1 MRGSRISAQD
11 VPVNR
16 AMKPD
21 PLKNLRIASP
31 CPMNWDQ
38 MTGDNRARFC
48 TLCNLHV
55 YNIAEL
61 TRKQAVALISET
73 EGRICGRIYRR
84 SDGTVITKDCPIG
97 LRAIRR
103 RVART
108 AGAVFATL
116 VALTSSAFGQ
126 KPSKKDQPSCNQQ
139 VTISRKN
146 SDTEPGAFT
155 GTVLDA
161 NGALVVGARIKI
173 TDSKSGKAIEVVSN
187 DEGHFRIE
195 ALETSIYDV
204 LAESAGFK
212 KLEIAQLTIEAKET
226 VTVTLT
232 LTVAD
237 PTTTVLVGMVAVE
250 PMIDTSKPGGTTII
264 TGDMIRRL
272 PRP

>member
-1 MRGSRISAQD
+1 
-11 VPVNR
+11 
-16 AMKPD
+16 MKPD

-38 MTGDNRARFC
+38 MTGDDRARFC
-48 TLCNLHV
+48 SLCNLHV

-116 VALTSSAFGQ
+116 VALTASAFGQ
-126 KPSKKDQPSCNQQ
+126 SPSKKDDPSCKQQ
-139 VTISRKN
+139 VTISRQN

-155 GTVLDA
+155 GTVVDA
-161 NGALVVGARIKI
+161 TGAVVVGVRIRI
-173 TDSKSGKAIEVVSN
+173 TDRKSGKSIEVASN
-187 DEGHFRIE
+187 DEGRFRAE
-195 ALETSIYDV
+195 ALGTGVYD
-204 LAESAGFK
+204 LSAESAGFK
-212 KLEIAQLTIEAKET
+212 KLEVVQLTIAAKET
-226 VTVTLT
+226 VTVTLI
-232 LTVAD
+232 LTVAN
-237 PTTTVLVGMVAVE
+237 PTTEVLVGVIAVE
-250 PMIDTSKPGGTTII
+250 PMIDTTKPGLTNTI
-264 TGDMIRRL
+264 TGDTMRRL
-272 PRP
+272 PIP